1 MKNEYKLLG
10 TLLISC
16 VLLLSCVS
24 SDKYKELVQV
34 KEYLEQENQRLKRQD
49 EENRNLRAKDRQQRI
64 AYDKA
69 QAEIEALKASFN
81 SLNRNYE
88 DLASRYN
95 MLIANNKKIGSGS
108 ANEKQY
114 WEEALAKKQLEL
126 EDKERQMQTLRY
138 TLEQKD
144 KRVQELLQL
153 IRAKEGN

>member
-1 MKNEYKLLG
+1 MRNEYRFLG
-10 TLLISC
+10 LFFICS
-16 VLLLSCVS
+16 VLLSCVS
-24 SDKYKELVQV
+24 TDKYKELVQV
-34 KEYLEQENQRLKRQD
+34 KEYLEQENQRLTSQD
-49 EENRNLRAKDRQQRI
+49 EENRDLRSKDRQQKL

-69 QAEIEALKASFN
+69 QAEIVELKSSFN

-88 DLASRYN
+88 SLANRYN
-95 MLIANNKKIGSGS
+95 TLIANNKQLGSGS

-114 WEEALAKKQLEL
+114 WEENLAKKQLEL

-144 KRVQELLQL
+144 KQVQELLQI

>member
-1 MKNEYKLLG
+1 MR
-10 TLLISC
+10 S
-16 VLLLSCVS
+16 
-24 SDKYKELVQV
+24 
-34 KEYLEQENQRLKRQD
+34 
-49 EENRNLRAKDRQQRI
+49 KDRQQKL

-69 QAEIEALKASFN
+69 QAEIAELKASFN

-88 DLASRYN
+88 DLANRYN
-95 MLIANNKKIGSGS
+95 TLIANNKQLGSGS

-144 KRVQELLQL
+144 KQVKELLQI